1 LYQEKNLPLYVHM
14 LSSIILYKDYYLNYS
29 HQLVMCTF
37 ESYQLDLI
45 KPGALS
51 SGMSAFFS
59 SKSPSLKMTSAL
71 FNLFVVLRQYDI
83 LTKGWVRG

>member
-1 LYQEKNLPLYVHM
+1 M
-14 LSSIILYKDYYLNYS
+14 LLGIILYKDYYLNYS

-51 SGMSAFFS
+51 SGMSALFS
-59 SKSPSLKMTSAL
+59 SKSPSLKMTSAF
-71 FNLFVVLRQYDI
+71 FNLSVVLRQYTI
-83 LTKGWVRG
+83 LTKV